1 VFNRKITFKLV
12 LLKIYIDMRMLLVL
26 LVWMSAMQVSF
37 AQEIEGL
44 PENPTLKERFLYIK
58 SKSQSY
64 GAYKVVKETTLDGV
78 WKIAQD
84 TIAAKEASIQRA
96 QQNINKL
103 KGELANSMQALKD
116 KEKSMEQ
123 IQHVSTHINVIGIDF
138 NKGTFITTVAII
150 IASLLVLLGLFFGR
164 MKLQSNSLS
173 ERNLAVS
180 ALTHEFEEYKQRAM
194 ERQTKLSRELQDER
208 NKLHSR
214 NP

>member
-1 VFNRKITFKLV
+1 MIILFF
-12 LLKIYIDMRMLLVL
+12 LLVCL
-26 LVWMSAMQVSF
+26 LDFHVSF
-37 AQEIEGL
+37 SQAE
-44 PENPTLKERFLYIK
+44 PELKENHSLHERFLYMK
-58 SKSQSY
+58 ARSQSY
-64 GAYKVVKETTLDGV
+64 GAYKVVKESVLDGV

-84 TIAAKEASIQRA
+84 TIAAKEASIKLIQA
-96 QQNINKL
+96 NTNKL
-103 KGELANSMQALKD
+103 KGELNQSLETVKA
-116 KEKSMEQ
+116 KEKSMEE
-123 IQHVSTHINVIGIDF
+123 ITYASTHINVIGIDF
-138 NKGTFITTVAII
+138 NKGTFITTAAVIVAG
-150 IASLLVLLGLFFGR
+150 LLVMLGLLIGR

>member
-1 VFNRKITFKLV
+1 
-12 LLKIYIDMRMLLVL
+12 MRMLFVL
-26 LVWMSAMQVSF
+26 LVWLLAFQVSF
-37 AQEIEGL
+37 SQSDPETL
-44 PENPTLKERFLYIK
+44 QENPSLRERFLYMK
-58 SKSQSY
+58 GKSQSY
-64 GAYKVVKETTLDGV
+64 GAYKVVKESVLDGV

-84 TIAAKEASIQRA
+84 TIAAKEAAFQVA

-103 KGELANSMQALKD
+103 KGELNQSIQGLKA
-116 KEKSMEQ
+116 KEKSMEE
-123 IQHVSTHINVIGIDF
+123 IQHASTHINVLGIEF
-138 NKGTFITTVAII
+138 NKGTFITTVAVI
-150 IASLLVLLGLFFGR
+150 IAGLLVMLGLVIGR

-173 ERNLAVS
+173 ERNLAVG

>member
-1 VFNRKITFKLV
+1 
-12 LLKIYIDMRMLLVL
+12 MRMLLVL

-44 PENPTLKERFLYIK
+44 PENPSLKERVLYIK

-64 GAYKVVKETTLDGV
+64 GVYKVVKETTMDGV
-78 WKIAQD
+78 WKMAQD
-84 TIAAKEASIQRA
+84 TMAAKEASIQRT

-116 KEKSMEQ
+116 KEKSIEQ
-123 IQHVSTHINVIGIDF
+123 IQHASTHINVIGIDF

-164 MKLQSNSLS
+164 MKLQNNSLS

>member
-1 VFNRKITFKLV
+1 
-12 LLKIYIDMRMLLVL
+12 MRMLFVMLVCL
-26 LVWMSAMQVSF
+26 LVYQVSF
-37 AQEIEGL
+37 SQVEAEGETL
-44 PENPTLKERFLYIK
+44 QVNPSLRERFLFMK

-64 GAYKVVKETTLDGV
+64 GAYKVVKESVLDGV

-84 TIAAKEASIQRA
+84 TIAAKEAAFQGA
-96 QQNINKL
+96 LQNINKL
-103 KGELANSMQALKD
+103 KGELNGAVLALKA
-116 KEKSMEQ
+116 KEKSMEE
-123 IQHVSTHINVIGIDF
+123 IQHASTHITVIGIDF
-138 NKGTFITTVAII
+138 NKGTFITTVAVI
-150 IASLLVLLGLFFGR
+150 IAGLLVLLGLVIGR

-173 ERNLAVS
+173 ERSLAVS

>member
-1 VFNRKITFKLV
+1 MGRVILFV
-12 LLKIYIDMRMLLVL
+12 LLKNTLNMRVLFVL
-26 LVWMSAMQVSF
+26 LVWLLAFQVSF
-37 AQEIEGL
+37 SQSEPETL
-44 PENPTLKERFLYIK
+44 QENPSLHERFLYMK

-64 GAYKVVKETTLDGV
+64 GAYKVVKESVLDGV

-84 TIAAKEASIQRA
+84 TIAAKEASIKQIQA
-96 QQNINKL
+96 NTNKL
-103 KGELANSMQALKD
+103 KGELNQSLETVKA
-116 KEKSMEQ
+116 KEKSMEE
-123 IQHVSTHINVIGIDF
+123 ITHASTHINVIGIDF
-138 NKGTFITTVAII
+138 NKSTFITTVAVIV
-150 IASLLVLLGLFFGR
+150 AGLLVMLGLLIGR

>member
-1 VFNRKITFKLV
+1 
-12 LLKIYIDMRMLLVL
+12 MRMLFVMLVCL
-26 LVWMSAMQVSF
+26 LVYQVSF
-37 AQEIEGL
+37 SQAEVDGETLQV
-44 PENPTLKERFLYIK
+44 NPSLRERFLFMK

-64 GAYKVVKETTLDGV
+64 GAYKVVKESVLDGV

-84 TIAAKEASIQRA
+84 SIAAKEASFQGA
-96 QQNINKL
+96 LQNINKL
-103 KGELANSMQALKD
+103 KGELGQAVLALKA
-116 KEKSMEQ
+116 KEKSMEE
-123 IQHVSTHINVIGIDF
+123 IQHASTHITVIGIDF
-138 NKGTFITTVAII
+138 NKGTFITTVVVIVAG
-150 IASLLVLLGLFFGR
+150 LLVILGLVIGR

>member
-1 VFNRKITFKLV
+1 
-12 LLKIYIDMRMLLVL
+12 MRMLLVL
-26 LVWMSAMQVSF
+26 LVCMSAIQVSF
-37 AQEIEGL
+37 AQEADAPDGL

-84 TIAAKEASIQRA
+84 TIAAKEAAFQRA
-96 QQNINKL
+96 QQSINKL
-103 KGELANSMQALKD
+103 KGDLGNSIQALKD
-116 KEKSMEQ
+116 KEKSMEE
-123 IQHVSTHINVIGIDF
+123 IQHASTHINVIGIDF
-138 NKGTFITTVAII
+138 NKGTFITTVAVI
-150 IASLLVLLGLFFGR
+150 IAGLLVMLGLVIGR

-194 ERQTKLSRELQDER
+194 ERRTKLSRELQDER

>member
-1 VFNRKITFKLV
+1 MGRGILFV
-12 LLKIYIDMRMLLVL
+12 LLKNTLNMRVLFVL
-26 LVWMSAMQVSF
+26 LVWLLAFQVSF
-37 AQEIEGL
+37 SQSEPETL
-44 PENPTLKERFLYIK
+44 QENPSLHERFLYMK

-64 GAYKVVKETTLDGV
+64 GAYKVVKESVLDGV

-84 TIAAKEASIQRA
+84 TIAAKEASIKQIQA
-96 QQNINKL
+96 NTNKL
-103 KGELANSMQALKD
+103 KGELNQSLETVKA
-116 KEKSMEQ
+116 KEKSMEE
-123 IQHVSTHINVIGIDF
+123 ITHASTHINVIGIDF
-138 NKGTFITTVAII
+138 NKSTFITTVAVIV
-150 IASLLVLLGLFFGR
+150 AGLLVMLGLLIGR

>member
-1 VFNRKITFKLV
+1 
-12 LLKIYIDMRMLLVL
+12 MRMLLVL
-26 LVWMSAMQVSF
+26 LVCMSAIQVSF
-37 AQEIEGL
+37 AQEADGPEGL

-96 QQNINKL
+96 QQSINKL
-103 KGELANSMQALKD
+103 KGDLGNSIQALKD
-116 KEKSMEQ
+116 KEKSMEE
-123 IQHVSTHINVIGIDF
+123 IQHASTHINVIGIDF
-138 NKGTFITTVAII
+138 NKGTFITTVAVI
-150 IASLLVLLGLFFGR
+150 IAGLLVMLGLVIGR

>member
-1 VFNRKITFKLV
+1 VFNWKITFKLV
-12 LLKIYIDMRMLLVL
+12 LTQNLRDMRMLLVL
-26 LVWMSAMQVSF
+26 LIGMSTMQVSF
-37 AQEIEGL
+37 GQEIEGL

-103 KGELANSMQALKD
+103 KGELANSIQALKD

-123 IQHVSTHINVIGIDF
+123 IQHASTHINVIGIDF

>member
-1 VFNRKITFKLV
+1 
-12 LLKIYIDMRMLLVL
+12 MRMLFVL
-26 LVWMSAMQVSF
+26 LVCLLVYQVSF
-37 AQEIEGL
+37 SQVEAEGETL
-44 PENPTLKERFLYIK
+44 QVNPSLRERFLFLK

-64 GAYKVVKETTLDGV
+64 GAYKVVKESVLDGV

-84 TIAAKEASIQRA
+84 TIAAKEAAFQGA
-96 QQNINKL
+96 LQNINKL
-103 KGELANSMQALKD
+103 KGELNQAVLALKG
-116 KEKSMEQ
+116 KEKSMEE
-123 IQHVSTHINVIGIDF
+123 IQHASTHITVLGIDF
-138 NKGTFITTVAII
+138 NKGTFITTVAVI
-150 IASLLVLLGLFFGR
+150 IAGLLVILGLVIGR

>member
-1 VFNRKITFKLV
+1 
-12 LLKIYIDMRMLLVL
+12 
-26 LVWMSAMQVSF
+26 MSAIQVFF
-37 AQEIEGL
+37 AQEADGPEGL

-96 QQNINKL
+96 QQSINKL
-103 KGELANSMQALKD
+103 KGDLGNSIQALKD
-116 KEKSMEQ
+116 KEKSMEE
-123 IQHVSTHINVIGIDF
+123 IQHASTHINVIGIDF
-138 NKGTFITTVAII
+138 NKGTFITTVAVI
-150 IASLLVLLGLFFGR
+150 IAGLLVMLGLVIGR

-180 ALTHEFEEYKQRAM
+180 ALTHEFDEYKQRAM

>member
-1 VFNRKITFKLV
+1 
-12 LLKIYIDMRMLLVL
+12 MLFVL
-26 LVWMSAMQVSF
+26 LVCLLAFHVSF
-37 AQEIEGL
+37 SQSEPEL
-44 PENPTLKERFLYIK
+44 KENPSLHERFLYMK

-64 GAYKVVKETTLDGV
+64 GAYKVVKESVLDGV

-84 TIAAKEASIQRA
+84 TIAAKEASIKQIQA
-96 QQNINKL
+96 NTNKL
-103 KGELANSMQALKD
+103 KGELNQSIETVKA
-116 KEKSMEQ
+116 KEKSMEE
-123 IQHVSTHINVIGIDF
+123 ITHASTHINVIGIDF
-138 NKGTFITTVAII
+138 NKSTFITTVAVIV
-150 IASLLVLLGLFFGR
+150 AGLLVMLGLLIGR

>member
-1 VFNRKITFKLV
+1 
-12 LLKIYIDMRMLLVL
+12 MRMLFVL
-26 LVWMSAMQVSF
+26 LVCLLAFHVSF
-37 AQEIEGL
+37 SQEPEL
-44 PENPTLKERFLYIK
+44 KENPSLHERFLYMK
-58 SKSQSY
+58 SRSQSY
-64 GAYKVVKETTLDGV
+64 GAYKVVKESVLDGV

-84 TIAAKEASIQRA
+84 TIAAKEASIKLIQA
-96 QQNINKL
+96 NTNKL
-103 KGELANSMQALKD
+103 KGELNQSLETVKA
-116 KEKSMEQ
+116 KEKSMEE
-123 IQHVSTHINVIGIDF
+123 ITYASTHINVIGIDF
-138 NKGTFITTVAII
+138 NKGTFITTAAVIVAG
-150 IASLLVLLGLFFGR
+150 LLVMLGLLIGR

>member
-1 VFNRKITFKLV
+1 
-12 LLKIYIDMRMLLVL
+12 MRMLLVL
-26 LVWMSAMQVSF
+26 LIGMSAMQVF
-37 AQEIEGL
+37 GQEIEGL

-64 GAYKVVKETTLDGV
+64 GAYKVIKESTLDGV

-84 TIAAKEASIQRA
+84 TIAAKEAAFQRA

-103 KGELANSMQALKD
+103 KGDLANSIQALKD

-123 IQHVSTHINVIGIDF
+123 IQHASTHINVIGIDF
-138 NKGTFITTVAII
+138 NKGTFITTVAVI
-150 IASLLVLLGLFFGR
+150 IAGLLVLLGLFFGR

-173 ERNLAVS
+173 ERNLAVN

>member
-1 VFNRKITFKLV
+1 
-12 LLKIYIDMRMLLVL
+12 MRMLFVL
-26 LVWMSAMQVSF
+26 LVWLLAFHVSF
-37 AQEIEGL
+37 SQSEPETL
-44 PENPTLKERFLYIK
+44 QENPSLHERFLYMK

-64 GAYKVVKETTLDGV
+64 GAYKVVKESVLDGV

-84 TIAAKEASIQRA
+84 TIAAKEASIKQS
-96 QQNINKL
+96 QSNINKL
-103 KGELANSMQALKD
+103 KGELAQSIEAFKA
-116 KEKSMEQ
+116 KEKSMEE
-123 IQHVSTHINVIGIDF
+123 IMHASTHINVIGIDF
-138 NKGTFITTVAII
+138 NKGTFITTVAVIV
-150 IASLLVLLGLFFGR
+150 AGLLVMLGLLIGR

>member
-1 VFNRKITFKLV
+1 
-12 LLKIYIDMRMLLVL
+12 MRMLFVL
-26 LVWMSAMQVSF
+26 LVWLLAFQVSF
-37 AQEIEGL
+37 SQSDPEALQ
-44 PENPTLKERFLYIK
+44 ENPSLRERFLYMK
-58 SKSQSY
+58 EKSQSY
-64 GAYKVVKETTLDGV
+64 GAYKVVKESVLDGV

-84 TIAAKEASIQRA
+84 TIAAKEAAFQRA

-103 KGELANSMQALKD
+103 KGELNQSMQTLKG
-116 KEKSMEQ
+116 KEKSMEE
-123 IQHVSTHINVIGIDF
+123 IQHASTHINVIGIDF
-138 NKGTFITTVAII
+138 NKGTFITTMAII
-150 IASLLVLLGLFFGR
+150 IAGLLVMLGLVIGR

-180 ALTHEFEEYKQRAM
+180 ALTNEFDEYKQRAM

>member
-1 VFNRKITFKLV
+1 
-12 LLKIYIDMRMLLVL
+12 MRMLLVL

-44 PENPTLKERFLYIK
+44 PENPSLKERFLYIK

-96 QQNINKL
+96 QQNISKL

-123 IQHVSTHINVIGIDF
+123 IQHASTHINVIGIDF